1 MHFRIISPNGF
12 LKEYINYYWIMES
25 DGDEKDMTERVIP
38 TGNVQIMFH
47 YGKPFIMESP
57 EKPKI
62 IQPKCILSGISNKW
76 MDVTTNGNTGVFAV
90 TFKTY
95 GACHFF
101 RFPLTEIE
109 DIHVSLSDI
118 FSDEI
123 RTIEEKMGT
132 LSTAEEK
139 VKVVE
144 DFLIS
149 KFTNVASND
158 EKLIKTG
165 VDMIKRSKGRMRSV
179 LLSENLSVTSKTLE
193 RKFSSY
199 LGKTP
204 KQIIKLIRFQEVFSE
219 LQSEKNPDLTDLTY
233 KYGYY
238 DQSHFIREFKLC
250 SGLTPTDLLSLCA
263 CNEIVREEN

>member
-1 MHFRIISPNGF
+1 MHFRIILPNGI
-12 LKEYINYYWIMES
+12 LKEYIRYYWIMES
-25 DGDEKDMTERVIP
+25 DGIEEDMTERVIP
-38 TGNVQIMFH
+38 TGNIQIMFH

-62 IQPKCILSGISNKW
+62 IQPSCILSGMSTKW

-118 FSDEI
+118 YSCEI
-123 RTIEEKMGT
+123 RTIEQKMGT
-132 LSTAEEK
+132 LSSIEEK

-149 KFTNVASND
+149 KFTTVTSND
-158 EKLIKTG
+158 EKLLRTG
-165 VDMIKRSKGRMRSV
+165 VDLIKKSKGRMTSAI
-179 LLSENLSVTSKTLE
+179 LSENLSVTSKTLE

-204 KQIIKLIRFQEVFSE
+204 KQIIKLIRFQEVFNE
-219 LQSEKNPDLTDLTY
+219 LQYTKNPDLTDLTY

-238 DQSHFIREFKLC
+238 DQSHFIKEFKLC
-250 SGLTPTDLLSLCA
+250 SGLTPTDFLNLYP
-263 CNEIVREEN
+263 CNEIDREEN